1 MGGLT
6 RLFGSGL
13 DALWSDPEPP
23 SPEMSDKLREQLAQ
37 EKRLRDE
44 QDALT
49 RSTENVAQPSNS
61 WMQASQGAHDTGI
74 GDLVENAYQ
83 ASPIPSVGH
92 GYSKLLGAVDNPV
105 NRLKSVISS
114 LVAAHSP
121 MTSFSEATGDN
132 EPRNMPVDTSVGL
145 GEIFS
150 SPAHEQTKAISDSL
164 WNNASAKNP
173 QNQGSQISEALTGTP
188 EASDSVARRL
198 ARVGSKLGVDLT
210 SNVSNLL
217 PLSPGLG
224 MKTYLGAVPQ
234 VLGPFIGTA
243 LGSGAIASGVAGMH
257 DTLPAFA
264 KDPSIETGADFA
276 TSAIPAILGAHG
288 LIEGFA
294 AEGQPQ
300 TMPDWAGKFSES
312 TNPLANLL
320 RKAVE
325 PFQHSGEGRIYE
337 GVNSRVGWKVDESGV
352 LRDASGNAR
361 TDNGNL
367 IDPEKAGNQ
376 IQGLSE
382 LDPYDHA
389 LNPPMPKATD
399 GSIFFPAPDL
409 AHFEGVNIDDVHN
422 PEGFSETGAIGDLAG
437 NKVKN
442 LGPVPEQ
449 KQLDPFD
456 SESGRIAAKKFL
468 AQGPESDAKSLESL
482 TRHPATKYA
491 LADLA
496 EIHGTSNPQPFLKGY
511 FHDVFSTDNPD
522 TVIRA
527 SSQPFEKGDTAV
539 DWPDSRYV
547 IKPKES
553 RNITDSSGKVIK
565 QIDVVPMVKKIIR
578 PTDAQVEALKAELAK
593 EGKYELVDEKGS
605 GGNLTVINGKARV
618 VDPGALAP
626 IGTNEAYNKASGLN
640 TPEAV
645 KARQTMNDY
654 VRRRGGSEFSQK
666 NPILGNFD
674 RSSERGAIGDL
685 SEPGYSS
692 NADEVMKDLEESGLG
707 DIVPSEL
714 SSRQK
719 RTLSGEQGLNQNKK
733 PIKVDQLFDP
743 ETGEDLSGREKQLP
757 DLQPLEVY
765 HGSTRGKPDF
775 KQMTSEDLGLH
786 VGDKEQAN
794 TRILDQIQEDLP
806 DDVNEF
812 DLPEGSTVNKYNF
825 TPKKPIRMPDQR
837 QWHPENVADEL
848 ISQKIMSKNEIDSLR
863 DENGDLSNGEIRKAL
878 VSKGYD
884 SIVYK
889 NDYDV
894 PGKTEDSH
902 IILDPEKSLG
912 NKLPDLQPLDMNKS
926 NEELISESLK
936 KIKNESVTPTQTST
950 PPSVS
955 KTSAVL
961 DNDLTTESG
970 SGRKPGRPSK
980 DNPFGNKPPGGNE
993 KPPTLSEPPSGQ
1005 IPKKQM
1011 TEKSDLLQKLADV
1024 SSGLKR
1030 SIMSVGIPGTGISP
1044 HGISEIAR
1052 AGLGS
1057 DFGKDTPKAIKYAI
1071 KPSEAV
1077 KSLERNKSQ
1086 IERLT
1091 GGTKENP
1098 TSGLLKIS
1106 AIEGTGEVDPNASK
1120 VWKTVREAHRSM
1132 FEKPLFEKMIP
1143 ALKVEKAL
1151 ELEAYY
1157 KRKGIKP
1164 EEALQ
1169 RATKDANN
1177 LFGGLDTEGRS
1188 TTTKQIAQITLFAPD
1203 WLESQ
1208 GRIAKGAAEGLLNP
1222 KDPRGK
1228 MYRNI
1233 MLNYAALTGVK
1244 YAADMAIGSKRN
1256 EKDLGHSLDVKVGD
1270 TEKNESGKTKSRYV
1284 RPEGNA
1290 GDFIRFPI
1298 DVAEAIQNDPGKL
1311 PQIIESRMAP
1321 LARAVSHVVLNR
1333 DSFGNPL
1340 YGKDKYGKPID
1351 SGKAI
1356 GNLMTETI
1364 GNVTPAI
1371 VKSVLDY
1378 SKGKSSPEEIGM
1390 KAVGLPI
1397 SYVTEKESGTKVTK
1411 TAKKKK
1417 SGTAYP
1423 SLF

>member
-23 SPEMSDKLREQLAQ
+23 SPEMTDKLRQQLEQEKAQRDAQ
-37 EKRLRDE
+37 EQVDQNQPSLSSVFTGGLGNALSAAKNAYFPDLDPIEKQHRMNIINQE
-44 QDALT
+44 AKPWQDPENVNKANRGILDIMGGNVKHVLDTVVGTQADQGNLGNLVDPSQGNESGQALF
-49 RSTENVAQPSNS
+49 NVAQNVFGGRMSPEAIK
-61 WMQASQGAHDTGI
+61 QTPFLKEAAASTG
-74 GDLVENAYQ
+74 NA
-83 ASPIPSVGH
+83 SGTM
-92 GYSKLLGAVDNPV
+92 GYAGLANKLLRGGQTVGEDVGGMALDPSMYNPSRMVQGLQSGQMLRGLVDQIGKGDFSPEG
-105 NRLKSVISS
+105 L
-114 LVAAHSP
+114 AH
-121 MTSFSEATGDN
+121 
-132 EPRNMPVDTSVGL
+132 
-145 GEIFS
+145 
-150 SPAHEQTKAISDSL
+150 
-164 WNNASAKNP
+164 
-173 QNQGSQISEALTGTP
+173 
-188 EASDSVARRL
+188 
-198 ARVGSKLGVDLT
+198 
-210 SNVSNLL
+210 LL
-217 PLSPGLG
+217 PLIAGAAHFGKGALEGREGGNSLQQEKLGNLAPVEGQKNSPVTTEPG
-224 MKTYLGAVPQ
+224 
-234 VLGPFIGTA
+234 I
-243 LGSGAIASGVAGMH
+243 
-257 DTLPAFA
+257 LPGFP
-264 KDPSIETGADFA
+264 DIPPGADLSHMPPLDIPFA
-276 TSAIPAILGAHG
+276 
-288 LIEGFA
+288 
-294 AEGQPQ
+294 
-300 TMPDWAGKFSES
+300 
-312 TNPLANLL
+312 
-320 RKAVE
+320 
-325 PFQHSGEGRIYE
+325 
-337 GVNSRVGWKVDESGV
+337 
-352 LRDASGNAR
+352 
-361 TDNGNL
+361 
-367 IDPEKAGNQ
+367 PENDMSK
-376 IQGLSE
+376 L
-382 LDPYDHA
+382 
-389 LNPPMPKATD
+389 
-399 GSIFFPAPDL
+399 
-409 AHFEGVNIDDVHN
+409 VNINDVHN
-422 PEGFSETGAIGDLAG
+422 PDGELNAGFDFGEVKDKL
-437 NKVKN
+437 KN
-442 LGPVPEQ
+442 LGPIPEPRQDSSDFWNELNNKIKSEPEPLPNLGDIRDQLFQ
-449 KQLDPFD
+449 KNK
-456 SESGRIAAKKFL
+456 AKISADAL
-468 AQGPESDAKSLESL
+468 AGLKN
-482 TRHPATKYA
+482 HPASRA
-491 LADLA
+491 ELSDL
-496 EIHGTSNPQPFLKGY
+496 EDIHGTSNPVLASDKGY
-511 FHDVFSTDNPD
+511 FHRFFTTDNPEKG
-522 TVIRA
+522 IRA
-527 SSQPFEKGDTAV
+527 SNKEFGPSDTAV
-539 DWPDSRYV
+539 DWPKSPDIIQPY
-547 IKPKES
+547 ET
-553 RNITDSSGKVIK
+553 RNVKDSSGKTIK
-565 QIDVVPMVKKIIR
+565 QIDVVPVVKSEGLVTPELEEGLRQRLEKQGLIL
-578 PTDAQVEALKAELAK
+578 TDPH
-593 EGKYELVDEKGS
+593 GS
-605 GGNLTVINGKARV
+605 GGNLGVRTNPKTGLKEAFVI
-618 VDPGALAP
+618 DPGAVVPREVAK
-626 IGTNEAYNKASGLN
+626 NYKNASGKT
-640 TPEAV
+640 TPEAIA
-645 KARQTMNDY
+645 ARQAMQDH
-654 VRRRGGSEFSQK
+654 VRRAG
-666 NPILGNFD
+666 FD
-674 RSSERGAIGDL
+674 FGEG
-685 SEPGYSS
+685 EEKTPGYSS

-719 RTLSGEQGLNQNKK
+719 RTLEGTQGLNQNRK

-743 ETGEDLSGREKQLP
+743 ETGEDLSG
-757 DLQPLEVY
+757 
-765 HGSTRGKPDF
+765 
-775 KQMTSEDLGLH
+775 
-786 VGDKEQAN
+786 
-794 TRILDQIQEDLP
+794 
-806 DDVNEF
+806 
-812 DLPEGSTVNKYNF
+812 
-825 TPKKPIRMPDQR
+825 
-837 QWHPENVADEL
+837 
-848 ISQKIMSKNEIDSLR
+848 
-863 DENGDLSNGEIRKAL
+863 GE
-878 VSKGYD
+878 
-884 SIVYK
+884 
-889 NDYDV
+889 
-894 PGKTEDSH
+894 
-902 IILDPEKSLG
+902 
-912 NKLPDLQPLDMNKS
+912 KLPDLAPLDMNKS
-926 NEELISESLK
+926 NEELVSESLK
-936 KIKNESVTPTQTST
+936 RIKNEPVTSTQTST
-950 PPSVS
+950 PLPVS
-955 KTSAVL
+955 KTSALL

-980 DNPFGNKPPGGNE
+980 ENPFGNKPPG
-993 KPPTLSEPPSGQ
+993 KPPSSSEPPSGQ
-1005 IPKKQM
+1005 PPKKQM

-1188 TTTKQIAQITLFAPD
+1188 TTTKQIAQVTLFAPD

-1244 YAADMAIGSKRN
+1244 YAADLAIGSKRN

-1351 SGKAI
+1351 SSKAI

-1390 KAVGLPI
+1390 KAVGLPV
-1397 SYVTEKESGTKVTK
+1397 SYVTEKESGTKTTK
-1411 TAKKKK
+1411 TVKKKK